1 MDAVADLPPPP
12 PIAPIPRGRRMS
24 EASLDIDHVAL
35 AEAVA
40 AARDSLVSSHVTELD
55 GGDDTNNDVV
65 RVYIPYFPEL
75 PDELTLAAGDLVQV
89 HERFHDNW
97 ALGTRL
103 ATGDRGCFPL
113 QCTDP
118 RAAALLAMELG
129 RPLSPV
135 PVIKSSFERTVAARL
150 SRASTVRSVSL
161 QVGSPAPPRPRP
173 TTGFSWSDEQF
184 QDVHGTMCTGVSLA
198 TLPRNV

>member
-12 PIAPIPRGRRMS
+12 PIAPNPRGRRMS
-24 EASLDIDHVAL
+24 EASLDVDHAAL
-35 AEAVA
+35 AAAMA
-40 AARDSLVSSHVTELD
+40 AARDSLVSSHITEVD
-55 GGDDTNNDVV
+55 GDNTNDVV

-75 PDELTLAAGDLVQV
+75 PDELTLAAGDVIQV

-129 RPLSPV
+129 RPSSPI
-135 PVIKSSFERTVAARL
+135 PVIKSSFEHMVAARL

-161 QVGSPAPPRPRP
+161 QVGSPAPLQPRP
-173 TTGFSWSDEQF
+173 TTGFSLSDEQF
-184 QDVHGTMCTGVSLA
+184 QDVHGTMRTGVSLA